1 MSTILLVDDEHDML
15 ELFTEVLEQMDHHVI
30 GARDG
35 LEALRLAREI
45 KPDMVV
51 TDWMMP
57 RMTGLELCHEL
68 HADEQL
74 RDIPII
80 LHSSES
86 NPHAPGVRF
95 IPKASPLEE
104 FEGLVRKLLASTHKQ
119 RPEYPRENVYA
130 LPLPSSQPMEQA
142 ARAAPRTRNYRP
154 EREALLCSTAH

>member
-30 GARDG
+30 SARDG

-57 RMTGLELCHEL
+57 RMNGVELCQRMHED
-68 HADEQL
+68 ARL
-74 RDIPII
+74 REIPII

-104 FEGLVRKLLASTHKQ
+104 FEGLVRRLLASTRKQ
-119 RPEYPRENVYA
+119 RPQFAHEGAYPV
-130 LPLPSSQPMEQA
+130 PLPSSQTLTQA
-142 ARAAPRTRNYRP
+142 ARATPPPRNYRQ

>member
-45 KPDMVV
+45 KPDLVV

-57 RMTGLELCHEL
+57 RLNGVELCQRMHED
-68 HADEQL
+68 ARL
-74 RDIPII
+74 REIPII
-80 LHSSES
+80 LHSSDS

-95 IPKASPLEE
+95 IPKSSSLEE
-104 FEGLVRKLLASTHKQ
+104 FEGLVRRLLASTRKQ
-119 RPEYPRENVYA
+119 RPEFPLEGAYTV
-130 LPLPSSQPMEQA
+130 PLPSSQPLAQA
-142 ARAAPRTRNYRP
+142 ARAAPPPRNYRQ
-154 EREALLCSTAH
+154 EREALLCSTVH

>member
-1 MSTILLVDDEHDML
+1 VSTILLVDDEHDML

-45 KPDMVV
+45 KPDLVV

-57 RMTGLELCHEL
+57 RLNGVELCQRMHED
-68 HADEQL
+68 ARL
-74 RDIPII
+74 REIPII

-104 FEGLVRKLLASTHKQ
+104 FEGLVRRLLASTRKP
-119 RPEYPRENVYA
+119 RPEHTREHVYA
-130 LPLPSSQPMEQA
+130 LPMPSSQPLTQA
-142 ARAAPRTRNYRP
+142 ARAMPQPRHYRQ